1 MRIICPNCDAQYEV
15 EDRMIPETGRD
26 VQCSNCGHGWY
37 QYPPGF
43 EPEDEAEEDLPPPAV
58 PGDTPPAMVRPPLDD
73 SLRAILREEAEREA
87 SARAAEVRARGRA
100 AASVAVQPDLGLA
113 RPAPVPTRHPETAAE
128 PRDPPQASPRTL
140 LPDVE
145 RINST
150 LTADAPPAA
159 GLDARRGGGFLQG
172 FAAVFLVV
180 AVL

>member
-15 EDRMIPETGRD
+15 EDRLIPETGRD

-43 EPEDEAEEDLPPPAV
+43 EPEDEAEDDLPPPGE
-58 PGDTPPAMVRPPLDD
+58 PTPAMARPPLDD

-87 SARAAEVRARGRA
+87 SVRAAEVRARGRA
-100 AASVAVQPDLGLA
+100 AASVEVQPDLGLA
-113 RPAPVPTRHPETAAE
+113 GPARPAGVTAPHPATVIE
-128 PRDPPQASPRTL
+128 PLDPPQASPRTL

-159 GLDARRGGGFLQG
+159 GLDARRGGGF
-172 FAAVFLVV
+172 
-180 AVL
+180 